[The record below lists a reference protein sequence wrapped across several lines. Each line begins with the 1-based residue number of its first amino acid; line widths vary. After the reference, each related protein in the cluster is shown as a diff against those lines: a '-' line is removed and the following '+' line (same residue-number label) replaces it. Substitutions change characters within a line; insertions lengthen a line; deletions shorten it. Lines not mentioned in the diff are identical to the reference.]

1 MFESDPKLRHLPFFE
16 EVASHAEGDPQ
27 WRSAM
32 AGLVAL
38 RLVDVWL
45 EDGPSVTLD
54 DGWGFRSVSSAIDD
68 IEEGS
73 PMRSILGR
81 VVDALKERKPDI
93 HVVVTPLMAYGQSLE
108 YDAKWILAADVY
120 QTVLAHLH
128 PVEDSDASIAAHL
141 RLGSCYRSLHRI
153 DDAVEAF
160 ASASEIAN
168 AVGDIV
174 GILRARIGEARIATL
189 RGNLPQAEAI
199 LDDTIARATS
209 TDLRDVRS
217 RALHARSGLATHA
230 GQYELAIRL
239 AYEALGHS
247 TSPTERD
254 RILADIAGAFFYLGV
269 YSAARDAYMVLS
281 ATAQEQYTRWGATL
295 NLIEIAAETGAEML
309 FEQHRRQLADQH
321 LPPFLAVGFDLN
333 VGTGYQRFG
342 NFAKARLHLERA
354 MALAGEHGLNQFLF
368 EAEEALFQLDTAK
381 PPRRVAGG
389 ISLDVDEVASAIREL
404 RESVGTS

>member
-1 MFESDPKLRHLPFFE
+1 LESENKLRHLPFFE

-32 AGLVAL
+32 AGLVTL
-38 RLVDVWL
+38 RLVDAWL
-45 EDGPSVTLD
+45 EDGPAVTTD
-54 DGWGFRSVSSAIDD
+54 DGWGFRGVSSAIEDVD
-68 IEEGS
+68 EGT
-73 PMRSILGR
+73 PIRSILGR

-108 YDAKWILAADVY
+108 YDAKWTLAADVY

-141 RLGSCYRSLHRI
+141 RLGSCYRNLHRI

-168 AVGDIV
+168 AVGDFV
-174 GILRARIGEARIATL
+174 GILRARIGEAKIATV
-189 RGNLPQAEAI
+189 RGNLPEAATI

-209 TDLRDVRS
+209 ADLRDVRS
-217 RALHARSGLATHA
+217 RALHDRSGVATLG

-254 RILADIAGAFFYLGV
+254 RILGDIAGAFFYLGV
-269 YSAARDAYMVLS
+269 FSAARDAYLVLS
-281 ATAQEQYTRWGATL
+281 VTAQEQYTRWAATL
-295 NLIEIAAETGAEML
+295 NLLEIAAQTGAEML

-321 LPPFLAVGFDLN
+321 LPPFLATGFEVN
-333 VGTGYQRFG
+333 VGKGYQHFG
-342 NFAKARLHLERA
+342 NFAKARLHLEHA
-354 MALAGEHGLNQFLF
+354 MAMAGEHGLNQFLF
-368 EAEEALFQLDTAK
+368 EAEEALFELETPK
-381 PPRRVAGG
+381 PPRRVAGEL
-389 ISLDVDEVASAIREL
+389 SLDVDEVASAIREL
-404 RESVGTS
+404 RESVGVA